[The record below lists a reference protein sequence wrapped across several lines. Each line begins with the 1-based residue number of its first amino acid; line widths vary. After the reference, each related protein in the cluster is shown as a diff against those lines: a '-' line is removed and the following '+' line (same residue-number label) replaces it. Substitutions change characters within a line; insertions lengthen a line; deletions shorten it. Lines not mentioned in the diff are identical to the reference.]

1 MSNSTDVQALKR
13 LERMVGYAK
22 ALGNFCE
29 EYYDSTDPYTPHGEC
44 PFWTG
49 SECVLQST
57 HPSNWDDFVIAAA
70 NKVEE
75 ETS

>member
-1 MSNSTDVQALKR
+1 MSDSSDVQGLKR
-13 LERMVGYAK
+13 LERMVEYAK

-29 EYYDSTDPYTPHGEC
+29 GYYDDTDPYTPHGGC

-49 SECVLQST
+49 SECMLQSV
-57 HPSNWDDFVIAAA
+57 HPSNWDDFTVAAA

-75 ETS
+75 ESA